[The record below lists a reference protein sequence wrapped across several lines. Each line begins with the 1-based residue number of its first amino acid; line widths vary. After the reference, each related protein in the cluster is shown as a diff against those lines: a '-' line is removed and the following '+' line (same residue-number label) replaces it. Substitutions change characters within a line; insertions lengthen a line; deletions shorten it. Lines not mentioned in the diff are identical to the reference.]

1 MNKNAMTE
9 KVNHE
14 TAARPFS
21 IHHTVVGGENTNAL
35 YLHCHAEAEFFYL
48 EEGEITFTVGDHSF
62 LLAAGEAVFIPPDL
76 PHNAC
81 KEPGKACDYSA
92 VVFSLEWLFGY
103 FGGEGNSY
111 HRFLMKNRQECIQV
125 FRAGCG
131 QKEKQKGREGA
142 CLEAKSEGPMEGHI
156 ETDSEETME
165 ADLDMFSKFDSRE
178 MLGRLARFRNYMDLP
193 IQSYEMRLLGEL
205 MISIQEIYN
214 AVSGRMRYNEKT
226 DVSREGIQR
235 GIDYIQKHYDKEIAL
250 AELVECSGY
259 SESHFCHRFKSV
271 TGYTPFA
278 YLNRL
283 RVSKAAELL
292 VISDVKIT
300 EIAVECGFENIS
312 YFNRVFRK
320 EMGMTPGS
328 YRRSGRRHRE
338 ESVAGQYRVA
348 SKTV

>member
-1 MNKNAMTE
+1 MDEVAKKETIIE

-21 IHHTVVGGENTNAL
+21 IHHTTVGGENTNAL

-48 EEGEITFTVGDHSF
+48 EEGEIAFTVGDRTF
-62 LLAAGEAVFIPPDL
+62 ALQAGEAVFIPPDL
-76 PHNAC
+76 PHHAA
-81 KEPGKACDYSA
+81 KEMGKACSYSA

-103 FGGEGNSY
+103 FGGEGNAY
-111 HRFLMKNRQECIQV
+111 RRVIMKNRQESIQV
-125 FRAGCG
+125 FRTVSSRREDLRGD
-131 QKEKQKGREGA
+131 QREG
-142 CLEAKSEGPMEGHI
+142 LRNDRRN
-156 ETDSEETME
+156 DSQ
-165 ADLDMFSKFDSRE
+165 DGLRKDWKDMRQEE
-178 MLGRLARFRNYMDLP
+178 MLHRLAHFRDYMDQP

-205 MISIQEIYN
+205 MISVQEIYN
-214 AVSGRMRYNEKT
+214 AVSARLRYNDKM

-283 RVSKAAELL
+283 RVSKAAERL
-292 VISDVKIT
+292 VVSDAKIT
-300 EIAVECGFENIS
+300 EIAIDCGFENIS

-320 EMGMTPGS
+320 EMGMAPGV
-328 YRRSGRRHRE
+328 YRSSGRQHRE
-338 ESVAGQYRVA
+338 ESVAGGRA
-348 SKTV
+348 

>member
-1 MNKNAMTE
+1 MMDYNGIILLYFAKYLTKITIWLYYFAMNKNAMTE

-48 EEGEITFTVGDHSF
+48 EEGEIMFTVGDQSF
-62 LLAAGEAVFIPPDL
+62 LLVAGEAVFIPPDL

-81 KEPGKACDYSA
+81 KEPGKACSYSA

-125 FRAGCG
+125 FRAASGADSKEILGCLAHF
-131 QKEKQKGREGA
+131 RE
-142 CLEAKSEGPMEGHI
+142 
-156 ETDSEETME
+156 
-165 ADLDMFSKFDSRE
+165 
-178 MLGRLARFRNYMDLP
+178 YMDLP
-193 IQSYEMRLLGEL
+193 IQGYEMRLLGEL
-205 MISIQEIYN
+205 MISVQEIYN
-214 AVSGRMRYNEKT
+214 AVSAKMRYNEKT

-235 GIDYIQKHYDKEIAL
+235 GIDYIQKHYDMEIAL

-292 VISDVKIT
+292 VVSDVKIT
-300 EIAVECGFENIS
+300 EIATSCGFENIS

-320 EMGMTPGS
+320 EMGMTPGA

-338 ESVAGQYRVA
+338 ESVAGNAIKLSNLLSRGSV
-348 SKTV
+348 